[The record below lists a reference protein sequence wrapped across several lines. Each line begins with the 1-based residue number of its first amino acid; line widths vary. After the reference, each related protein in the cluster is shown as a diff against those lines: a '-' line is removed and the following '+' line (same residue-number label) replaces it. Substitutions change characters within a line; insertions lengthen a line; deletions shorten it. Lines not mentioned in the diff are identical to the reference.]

1 MKKSLSIKR
10 IFLAFFAVTVVLA
23 TLTMLALLR
32 VSSKETE
39 AKQAADSR
47 YQSYLLADEL
57 RQSSDDLTR
66 LARTYVV
73 SGEGAYEQQYMDILA
88 IRNGQKPRPKNY
100 ERIYWDFVAA
110 GAPVPPSSGQTI
122 ALSELMKRAGFT
134 GQEFAKLKEAEAN
147 SNELVRTEVIAMN
160 AVKGKF
166 DDGKGGFTK
175 EGPPDPDMAR
185 RIMHDKAYHQNKAK
199 IMQPVNEFLALLDE
213 RTSAEVASA
222 SAAFDRAQLL
232 AQALQ
237 AMSVIAAVACLLF
250 AYRYIR
256 SGLQQAIDTAECI
269 AGGDL
274 SRAIDTSR
282 SDEIGQLLHAMEHIN
297 KGLADMIGN
306 IRSSTD
312 QMTVATSEIATG
324 NADLSARTETQASS
338 LEETASA
345 MENLTDTV
353 QQNASNAQQ
362 ANQLAAD
369 AAHVAEQGGEVVSQ
383 VVATMGAIKD
393 SSSRISD
400 IIGVIDGIAF
410 QTNILALNAAV
421 EAARAGEQGRGFAVV
436 ASEVRNLAQRSAAA
450 AKEIKELI
458 GASVSRVEEGGR
470 LVDAAGDT
478 MQRIVASVHKVA
490 GIMGEI
496 TSASQQQGS
505 GIGEVNQ
512 AIGQMD
518 TMTQQNAALVEQA
531 AAAAESLQEQAQAL
545 AQAVSIFRL
554 KGGGAATSPVMRPA
568 AARAKVAAASGTPP
582 RLPASRAPRTASPQR
597 QASHATEA
605 AAAAARPTAS
615 ARNAAPAGDDWEEF

>member
-1 MKKSLSIKR
+1 MQKSLSIKR
-10 IFLAFFAVTVVLA
+10 IFLAFFAITVVLA
-23 TLTMLALLR
+23 ALTMLALLR
-32 VSSKETE
+32 VSSKEAET
-39 AKQAADSR
+39 KQAADSR

-73 SGEGAYEQQYMDILA
+73 TGEAGYEQQYMDILA
-88 IRNGQKPRPKNY
+88 IRNGQKPRPRNY

-110 GAPVPPSSGQTI
+110 GAPVPPSSGQAI

-160 AVKGKF
+160 AVKGRF
-166 DDGKGGFTK
+166 DDGKGGFTR
-175 EGPPDPDMAR
+175 EGPPDPEMAR
-185 RIMHDKAYHQNKAK
+185 RIMHDKAYHQNKAR

-213 RTSAEVASA
+213 RTSAEVAA
-222 SAAFDRAQLL
+222 ARAAFDKAQLL

-237 AMSVIAAVACLLF
+237 AMSVVAAVACLLF

-274 SRAIDTSR
+274 SRDIDNSR
-282 SDEIGQLLHAMEHIN
+282 SDEIGQLLQAMEHIN
-297 KGLADMIGN
+297 KGLATMIGN
-306 IRSSTD
+306 IRNSTD

-369 AAHVAEQGGEVVSQ
+369 AAHVAEQGGDVVSH

-393 SSSRISD
+393 SSARISD

-505 GIGEVNQ
+505 GIAEVNT

-518 TMTQQNAALVEQA
+518 VMTQQNAALVEQA

-554 KGGGAATSPVMRPA
+554 KGGTAATPRTGAAAAPA
-568 AARAKVAAASGTPP
+568 
-582 RLPASRAPRTASPQR
+582 RLPASRTSPAAPSTPARKFGEQRHSPRSTGQART
-597 QASHATEA
+597 
-605 AAAAARPTAS
+605 AARPAATV
-615 ARNAAPAGDDWEEF
+615 RNAAPAHDEWEEF